1 MGHDVYERDS
11 SGYDRALGFFDAIY
25 GFSLT
30 LLIANLDVPPPEAWH
45 SIESLLAHEVGSQL
59 TGFLISFIV
68 IALFW
73 RVNHS
78 TIDRLPRIDS
88 GLITVN
94 IIAAGLIIFIP
105 FSTQGMSDP
114 ATADLPLPTALYAV
128 NIAAAMV
135 SQSAIIFMSQWHEGG
150 IHARRGRQWML
161 QILDSLVGPAV
172 FLISVPVAYAWG
184 GNNAKYV
191 WLALIVLGPLSA
203 RLTQASHGAAQ
214 RTAQSGSSPSG
225 PPSA

>member
-1 MGHDVYERDS
+1 MGNDVYERDS

-30 LLIANLDVPPPEAWH
+30 LLIANLDVPPPEAWQ
-45 SIESLLAHEVGSQL
+45 SIDTLLAHEVGSQL

-68 IALFW
+68 IAVFW
-73 RVNHS
+73 RVNHG
-78 TIDRLPRIDS
+78 TIDRLSRIDS
-88 GLITVN
+88 RVITVN

-114 ATADLPLPTALYAV
+114 ATADYALPTSLYAV

-135 SQSAIIFMSQWHEGG
+135 AQSAIVFV
-150 IHARRGRQWML
+150 ARRSEDGADLSRRQWML
-161 QILDSLVGPAV
+161 WILDAMVGPVV
-172 FLISVPVAYAWG
+172 FFASVPVAYVWG
-184 GNNAKYV
+184 GNDAKFV

-203 RLTQASHGAAQ
+203 RLTRAASPASD
-214 RTAQSGSSPSG
+214 TASS
-225 PPSA
+225 